1 MDLNFLNLAIFL
13 WHSQTDYNPIKEFL
27 NWQKKLSETHTWLWE
42 KSMEKL
48 FLSMKYMERAF
59 VTNNKYS
66 YHTELTLKALHN
78 PGLHL
83 YSYMKRLPSA
93 KTIQ

>member
-1 MDLNFLNLAIFL
+1 
-13 WHSQTDYNPIKEFL
+13 
-27 NWQKKLSETHTWLWE
+27 
-42 KSMEKL
+42 MEKL

-78 PGLHL
+78 HTWTSSLLLHEETP
-83 YSYMKRLPSA
+83 KCQDNTVIIA
-93 KTIQ
+93 FK